1 MLYLFLLI
9 LKYCLPFLSFS
20 HCLVRYISSASVQT
34 SLLVGR
40 EPKAIFLTFQ
50 KTRIGTATA
59 GVAQIFDF
67 KSKNIEV
74 LDLKNSIDVLDLYL
88 YGSHQSRHSQLLPFR
103 LLGRQLYRWDSFRIR
118 PQTFHSSKRMMYLI
132 HHTPSATLP

>member
-9 LKYCLPFLSFS
+9 LKYCLPFLSLS
-20 HCLVRYISSASVQT
+20 HCLARYISSASVQT

-50 KTRIGTATA
+50 HTRIGTVTA
-59 GVAQIFDF
+59 GVAQNFDF
-67 KSKNIEV
+67 RSKSIEV

-88 YGSHQSRHSQLLPFR
+88 YGSHQFTHSELLPFW
-103 LLGRQLYRWDSFRIR
+103 LLNRQLYRWDSFRIR
-118 PQTFHSSKRMMYLI
+118 P
-132 HHTPSATLP
+132 